1 MAEFDLSNPYSER
14 YESSDDS
21 PIHWDTQFGKN
32 VSIGHGVVIER
43 GCVICDNVKIG
54 HNCVI
59 KSGVRISKGKVVE
72 DLTVV
77 RKSI

>member
-1 MAEFDLSNPYSER
+1 MSKFDPSNPYSEM

-21 PIHWDTQFGKN
+21 PIHWSTEFGKN
-32 VSIGHGVVIER
+32 VKIGHGVVIER
-43 GCVICDNVKIG
+43 GCVIGDNVRIG

-59 KSGVRISKGKVVE
+59 KAGVKISDGRNIE

-77 RKSI
+77 KKSI